1 MNFNE
6 LRPGDII
13 LFKLNGTLFHAAIFA
28 PDEKT
33 NIIDVTSPAGC
44 ARKTLKGLVSSLSA
58 GIATGNIGCFFN
70 RRLSVHVVRHCYLNG
85 SEIAEQAEFWR
96 LRNVSY
102 DIHSLIDLTKA
113 SWTTP
118 SAPNQEAN
126 LQIYCNHAQKARV
139 PLIDAPKTPNSLVI
153 FLSIL
158 IAPLLNLPRLCVSF
172 VMQLIHYF
180 QPEKNQG
187 TSCGG
192 FILSVLGAVS
202 LKEADCSDKTDCID
216 RLGSLINVNPENYHP
231 DLLEEVLSAPETFRQ
246 LGTLEQFY
254 SQDMDDI
261 PNLCQV

>member
-6 LRPGDII
+6 LKPGDII
-13 LFKLNGTLFHAAIFA
+13 LFKLNGVLFHAAIFA

-33 NIIDVTSPAGC
+33 NIIDVTSPAAC
-44 ARKTLKGLVSSLSA
+44 ARKTLKNLVNSLSA
-58 GIATGNIGCFFN
+58 GIATGNIGFFFN

-96 LRNVSY
+96 LRNVTY

-113 SWTTP
+113 SWTAP
-118 SAPNQEAN
+118 SVPNKKAN

-139 PLIDAPKTPNSLVI
+139 PLIDAPKTPNSLII

-172 VMQLIHYF
+172 VMQLMHYF

-202 LKEADCSDKTDCID
+202 LKEADFSDKENCTN
-216 RLGSLINVNPENYHP
+216 RLGSLISVNPENYHP
-231 DLLEEVLSAPETFRQ
+231 DLLVEVLSSPDTFKQ
-246 LGTLEQFY
+246 LGELEKFY
-254 SQDMDDI
+254 SENMDDTR
-261 PNLCQV
+261 NLCRI